1 MSEVEQLKCGKVYVN
16 HQQAETF
23 TSEFGLK
30 QKFARSSAAENNE
43 KGAHLIKPTLAKS
56 FW

>member
-1 MSEVEQLKCGKVYVN
+1 MSEVEQLKCGKLYVN
-16 HQQAETF
+16 HQRAETF

-30 QKFARSSAAENNE
+30 QKFARSSATENNE